1 MNNRKRTNHQNLR
14 RLLSAFAIST
24 LLLHGAVAEQPEAE
38 QPEAEQWQ
46 QGQAIMQ
53 RVDSRPQPD
62 TEISMLQMQLTDQR
76 GRQRTRQ
83 LKLFTHNDGAH
94 TSTLLFF
101 TAPADVR
108 GVGLLTIA
116 ATGEDSDQWL
126 YMPALRRT
134 RRIAGSGRQ
143 DSFMGSDFSYE
154 DLESPDITR
163 SQYRLTGEESM
174 NGRPC
179 YVIEAIP
186 QDTDSSY
193 SKRLS
198 WIDTESLIAL
208 RVDFFTDS
216 NDPVKRLTADGISRH
231 NGYWR
236 ADTLRMEDL
245 ARGRH
250 TVLHVSEQEFD
261 IELPSNLF
269 SVRTLENGR
278 IP

>member
-1 MNNRKRTNHQNLR
+1 MKNHNRISHRNPV
-14 RLLSAFAIST
+14 RLIAAMVIGT
-24 LLLHGAVAEQPEAE
+24 VLLLGAVAEQPEAD
-38 QPEAEQWQ
+38 QWQ

-62 TEISMLQMQLTDQR
+62 TEVSLLEMQLTDER
-76 GRQRTRQ
+76 GRQRIRQ
-83 LKLFTHNDGAH
+83 LKLFTHNDGTQ

-163 SQYRLTGEESM
+163 NRYRLTGEEIID
-174 NGRPC
+174 GRPC

-193 SKRLS
+193 RKRLS

-208 RVDFFTDS
+208 RVDFFTS
-216 NDPVKRLTADGISRH
+216 AEDPVKRLTADGISRH

-245 ARGRH
+245 ERVRH
-250 TVLHVSEQEFD
+250 TELHFLEQEFD
-261 IELPSNLF
+261 GRLPSNLF
-269 SVRTLENGR
+269 SIRTLESGR